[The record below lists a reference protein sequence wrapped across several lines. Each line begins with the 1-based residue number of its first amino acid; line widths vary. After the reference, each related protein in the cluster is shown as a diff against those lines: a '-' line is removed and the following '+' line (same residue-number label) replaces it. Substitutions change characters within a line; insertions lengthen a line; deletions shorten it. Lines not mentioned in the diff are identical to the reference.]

1 MTTLQYL
8 RQQLETL
15 ELPIT
20 YYAFP
25 EGVTTP
31 LPYLIYYVED
41 ENNFKADNSNYFE
54 TSNVIVELYT
64 EEKDVDLENRLKE
77 ILKEYEYEASYDYIS
92 EERMYMASF
101 SFTI

>member
-1 MTTLQYL
+1 MTIQEL
-8 RQQLETL
+8 RIVLEIL
-15 ELPIT
+15 ELPIA
-20 YYAFP
+20 YYAFS

-54 TSNVIVELYT
+54 TSNIIVELYT
-64 EEKDVDLENRLKE
+64 EEKDIDLENRLKE

-101 SFTI
+101 NFTI

>member
-1 MTTLQYL
+1 MNKLQYL
-8 RQQLETL
+8 RQQLESL

-20 YYAFP
+20 YYASP

-64 EEKDVDLENRLKE
+64 EEKDIDLENRLKE
-77 ILKEYEYEASYDYIS
+77 ILKEYEASYDYIS

>member
-1 MTTLQYL
+1 MTIQEL
-8 RQQLETL
+8 RIALETL
-15 ELPIT
+15 ELPIA
-20 YYAFP
+20 YYAFS
-25 EGVTTP
+25 EGVKTP

-64 EEKDVDLENRLKE
+64 EEKDIELENRLKE
-77 ILKEYEYEASYDYIS
+77 ILKDYEYEASYDYIS

-101 SFTI
+101 NFTI

>member
-15 ELPIT
+15 NRPIA

-25 EGVTTP
+25 EGVKTP
-31 LPYLIYYVED
+31 LPYLIYYVEV
-41 ENNFKADNSNYFE
+41 ENNFKADNSNYFD

-64 EEKDVDLENRLKE
+64 EEKD
-77 ILKEYEYEASYDYIS
+77 ILS
-92 EERMYMASF
+92 
-101 SFTI
+101 

>member
-1 MTTLQYL
+1 MNKLQYL
-8 RQQLETL
+8 RQQLESL

-31 LPYLIYYVED
+31 LPYLIYYVEV
-41 ENNFKADNSNYFE
+41 ENNFKSDNSNYFE

-64 EEKDVDLENRLKE
+64 EEKDIDLENRLKE